1 MSLNRDCTAHIR
13 NIDSYLGLVKNK
25 SDARIFGDW
34 VVCLFVC
41 SGTAGRALNVV
52 VGTNWSSNANPFSS
66 GCDC

>member
-1 MSLNRDCTAHIR
+1 MEKNKDKYVLETLGF
-13 NIDSYLGLVKNK
+13 SYLGLVKNK